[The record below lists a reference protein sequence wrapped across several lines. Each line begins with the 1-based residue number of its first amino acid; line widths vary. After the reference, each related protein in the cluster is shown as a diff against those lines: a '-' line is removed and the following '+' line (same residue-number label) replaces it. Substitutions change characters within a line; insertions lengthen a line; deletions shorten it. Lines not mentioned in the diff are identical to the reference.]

1 MSVSS
6 LTRRGF
12 ALSFA
17 ALAACKPQERTV
29 APAAAETDPRPRSYV
44 LLDQA
49 APAFAFP
56 KLGGGEARLS
66 DYAGKTLVL
75 YFGGLWCPDCV
86 ADAPHVSRLSKL
98 VETDP
103 RLAFLQ
109 IHTRDRFG
117 RWGSVD
123 AFFAANNYQWP
134 VAFDASQNFAR
145 DTYKIEW
152 SPSFLVIDKT
162 GMIRR
167 WRTDL
172 GEAGAAAFF
181 AEAQR
186 VAAV

>member
-1 MSVSS
+1 MSGVR

-12 ALSFA
+12 ALTA
-17 ALAACKPQERTV
+17 ALAGCMPQER
-29 APAAAETDPRPRSYV
+29 AAAPTASDDPRPRVYA
-44 LLDQA
+44 LLDRP

-56 KLGGGEARLS
+56 KRGGGEARLA

-86 ADAPHVSRLSKL
+86 ADAPYVSRLSRL
-98 VETDP
+98 VATDP

-123 AFFAANNYQWP
+123 AFFAANNYAWP
-134 VAFDASQNFAR
+134 VAFDASQDFAR
-145 DTYKIEW
+145 DIYKIEW

-162 GMIRR
+162 GTIRR

-172 GEAGAAAFF
+172 GAAGAADFF
-181 AEAQR
+181 AQAQA
-186 VAAV
+186 VAAA